1 MKTERTATTIATKTD
16 SELAE
21 LMGLG
26 AVVLFDGVDELP
38 MVPLIGVAEEVT
50 EEVADEVLVAG
61 DLLGVAP
68 AGILLGVAPAG
79 VLPAGV
85 EDRRTGQVFLV

>member
-38 MVPLIGVAEEVT
+38 MVPLIGVAEEV
-50 EEVADEVLVAG
+50 ADEVLVAG

-68 AGILLGVAPAG
+68 AGVLLGVAPAG
-79 VLPAGV
+79 VLPAGA
-85 EDRRTGQVFLV
+85 EDKRTGQVLLE